1 MNDPNPPQVTIIGSG
16 IQVRHQREDGMYIG
30 FEEAYNRGERGWRG
44 GYNRDKK
51 CVLKCVNRN
60 YFNYSLLTIHTE
72 FVRVE
77 DKF

>member
-44 GYNRDKK
+44 GGGGVGGGKK
-51 CVLKCVNRN
+51 KGVLK
-60 YFNYSLLTIHTE
+60 
-72 FVRVE
+72 FV
-77 DKF
+77 KKKIF